1 MAMNVTHMVIPA
13 ADAVVVPVDPGMDDE
28 ERSRKR
34 IARYSTIGQW
44 AVGVI
49 IVVLWEVL
57 TRLKIIDS
65 YYFSSPLLIVE
76 TAYKAWTTGSLAGDI
91 EFTASAT
98 IIGFV
103 VGVSLGAL
111 LGLSTWWSKV
121 YGNVLEPYLVTFNAV
136 PKLAL
141 APVLIII
148 LGIGF
153 QSKIALAIAMCVV
166 PTAIAAYSGVK
177 SVDID
182 METLLFSLGAK
193 RRHVFTKVVVPWALP
208 WIVSSLRINIG
219 LALAGT
225 IVGEFVAS
233 QAGVGRMI
241 LYAGQVMDINLV
253 WVGVVVLSIL
263 AIVMYWGVSAFEKY
277 VLKGIMHG
285 AQTSGR

>member
-1 MAMNVTHMVIPA
+1 MATQLLIAQEVVTPPL
-13 ADAVVVPVDPGMDDE
+13 DLGLDE
-28 ERSRKR
+28 DELERRRISRYT
-34 IARYSTIGQW
+34 AIGRW
-44 AVGVI
+44 GVGI
-49 IVVLWEVL
+49 LALVLWEVL
-57 TRLKIIDS
+57 TRIKVIDS
-65 YYFSSPLLIVE
+65 YFFSSPWLIVQ
-76 TAYKAWTTGSLAGDI
+76 TAYKAFTTGTLWNDVL
-91 EFTASAT
+91 FTATAT

-103 VGVSLGAL
+103 GGVAIGAA
-111 LGLSTWWSKV
+111 LGLSTWWSKI

-141 APVLIII
+141 APVLIIL

-153 QSKIALAIAMCVV
+153 GSKVALAVLMCVV

-177 SVDID
+177 SIDGD

-193 RRHVFTKVVVPWALP
+193 HRHVFTKVVVPWALP

-225 IVGEFVAS
+225 IVGEFIAS
-233 QAGVGRMI
+233 QQGVGRMI
-241 LYAGQVMDINLV
+241 LYAGQTMDINLV

-263 AIVMYWGVSAFEKY
+263 AIAMYAAVSTMEKY
-277 VLKGIMHG
+277 LLRGIMHG

>member
-1 MAMNVTHMVIPA
+1 MATQALQGVEAVNA
-13 ADAVVVPVDPGMDDE
+13 ALEPGLDE
-28 ERSRKR
+28 DERNAQR
-34 IARYSTIGQW
+34 IERLTTIGRW
-44 AVGVI
+44 GVGI
-49 IVVLWEVL
+49 LAIVLWEVL
-57 TRLKIIDS
+57 TRIHLVDP
-65 YYFSSPLLIVE
+65 YYFSSPSLI
-76 TAYKAWTTGSLAGDI
+76 WTTAVKAATTGTLWQDVA
-91 EFTASAT
+91 FTSTTT
-98 IIGFV
+98 ITGFLG
-103 VGVSLGAL
+103 GVSIGAL

-141 APVLIII
+141 APVIVVL
-148 LGIGF
+148 LGIDVK
-153 QSKIALAIAMCVV
+153 SKIALAVLMCIV

-177 SVDID
+177 SIDQD

-219 LALAGT
+219 LALAGA
-225 IVGEFVAS
+225 IVGEFIAS
-233 QAGVGRMI
+233 QQGVGRMI

-263 AIVMYWGVSAFEKY
+263 AIVMYWGVMTFEKY
-277 VLKGIMHG
+277 VLAGIMHG

>member
-1 MAMNVTHMVIPA
+1 MATQA
-13 ADAVVVPVDPGMDDE
+13 LSGADAVAIALDPGIDE
-28 ERSRKR
+28 DERAHQR
-34 IARYSTIGQW
+34 IERLTALGRWG
-44 AVGVI
+44 VGI
-49 IVVLWEVL
+49 LAIVLWELL
-57 TRLKIIDS
+57 TRIHLVDP
-65 YYFSSPLLIVE
+65 YYFSSPSLIISSG
-76 TAYKAWTTGSLAGDI
+76 YKAFTAGTLWGDI
-91 EFTASAT
+91 AYTSTTT
-98 IIGFV
+98 ITGFILGV
-103 VGVSLGAL
+103 VLGAV

-141 APVLIII
+141 APVIVIL
-148 LGIGF
+148 LGIDIK
-153 QSKIALAIAMCVV
+153 SKIALATLMCVV

-177 SVDID
+177 SIDAD

-219 LALAGT
+219 LALAGA
-225 IVGEFVAS
+225 IVGEFIAS
-233 QAGVGRMI
+233 QQGVGRMI

-263 AIVMYWGVSAFEKY
+263 AIVMYWGVSTFERY
-277 VLKGIMHG
+277 VLRGIMHG

>member
-1 MAMNVTHMVIPA
+1 MATNIL
-13 ADAVVVPVDPGMDDE
+13 AVPNDVAPVDPGMDDE
-28 ERSRKR
+28 ERSRLR
-34 IARYSTIGQW
+34 VRRYSTIGQW
-44 AVGVI
+44 VVGI
-49 IVVLWEVL
+49 LIVVLWEGL
-57 TRLKIIDS
+57 TRIKVMDA
-65 YYFSSPLLIVE
+65 YYFSSPTLIAQ
-76 TAYKAWTTGSLAGDI
+76 TAYKAWTAGSLWNDI
-91 EFTASAT
+91 AFTSSAT

-103 VGVSLGAL
+103 VGVTLGAL
-111 LGLSTWWSKV
+111 IGLSTWWSKV
-121 YGNVLEPYLVTFNAV
+121 YGNVLEPYLVMFNAV

-141 APVLIII
+141 APVLVII

-153 QSKIALAIAMCVV
+153 QSKVALAIALCIV

-177 SVDID
+177 SVDAD

-208 WIVSSLRINIG
+208 WIVSSLRVNIG

-263 AIVMYWGVSAFEKY
+263 AMIMYWGVESFERY
-277 VLKGIMHG
+277 VLKGMMHG
-285 AQTSGR
+285 AQTAGR